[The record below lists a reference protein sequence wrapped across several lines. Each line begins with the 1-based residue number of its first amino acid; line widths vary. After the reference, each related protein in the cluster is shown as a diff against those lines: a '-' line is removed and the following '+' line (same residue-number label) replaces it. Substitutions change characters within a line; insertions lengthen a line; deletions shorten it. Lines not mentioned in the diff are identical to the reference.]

1 MIDLDE
7 LISFLLEA
15 NVNTYA
21 SGSSQIIVKESDE
34 SNTFIYEQKSWK
46 YHNNFFGGDPLAGRI
61 IVFLK
66 NKPVFFMAYYG
77 SVEEDYKEVDEVYSV
92 LKEALLHAT
101 PEMPFRGPS
110 GYRTRGFYYKNNIEG
125 DPMKFSG
132 EEVIYKEGAEV
143 YRAKYF
149 GGLVD
154 QR

>member
-15 NVNTYA
+15 SVNTYA
-21 SGSSQIIVKESDE
+21 SDNSKSMVRESDG
-34 SNTFIYEQKSWK
+34 STTYTYVQGNWR
-46 YHNNFFGGDPLAGRI
+46 YHDNFFGGEPYGGREVI
-61 IVFLK
+61 FFK

-77 SVEEDYKEVDEVYSV
+77 SVEESYKEVDEVYSV

-110 GYRTRGFYYKNNIEG
+110 GYRTRGFYYKNNIDG
-125 DPMKFSG
+125 DPIKFSG